1 MLDLVIMN
9 SYIEN
14 YVEQAAAFFPIVGK
28 PEQSYLSQ
36 FTRSIED
43 YFAETEPDSM
53 ETIIQV
59 FGVPQKI
66 VGEYLAH
73 SDTRNIVKRIRV
85 RKYIR
90 LCIMTFVSL
99 CLMAVLLIAVH
110 LGLNLK
116 ASYEIGEYDIPVY
129 SADGTRIE

>member
-1 MLDLVIMN
+1 MN
-9 SYIEN
+9 AYIKN

-36 FTRSIED
+36 FARSIED

-53 ETIIQV
+53 DTIIQV

-66 VGEYLAH
+66 VREYLAH
-73 SDTRNIVKRIRV
+73 SDTRSIVKRIRI

-99 CLMAVLLIAVH
+99 CLMAALLFAVH

-116 ASYEIGEYDIPVY
+116 GLHEIEEYDYPVY
-129 SADGTRIE
+129 SADGTRIEYGNES